1 MINPLSGEFWGDPRR
16 RHCRKKLQFDDIGC
30 SPYDEHIYL
39 KRKAP
44 EKYGAI
50 VCGKLHTPDIP
61 SDVYRPHGGPGFDK

>member
-1 MINPLSGEFWGDPRR
+1 MINPLSGEFWDGLRR
-16 RHCRKKLQFDDIGC
+16 KRCCKKLHFDDIGY
-30 SPYDEHIYL
+30 SPYDEHIHFQ
-39 KRKAP
+39 RKNP